1 MPTNDTCLLC
11 LDKLNNNVSSP
22 KYCDCKI
29 YMHTNCMKLIEN
41 SGLACPICRIK
52 MIKKNDTIYEFYE
65 VHFLLFTLYP
75 NFLTFIIM
83 ISCNFMIT
91 IFFIIPYLI
100 IIVLAQT
107 INSRIERSLIL
118 LKNLGRQSIYENI

>member
-1 MPTNDTCLLC
+1 MYMLQLWKIKYKLNIIPIINIIDIIMPTNDTCLLC

-52 MIKKNDTIYEFYE
+52 MIKIYKMMK
-65 VHFLLFTLYP
+65 HK
-75 NFLTFIIM
+75 M
-83 ISCNFMIT
+83 
-91 IFFIIPYLI
+91 
-100 IIVLAQT
+100 
-107 INSRIERSLIL
+107 
-118 LKNLGRQSIYENI
+118 NL